1 MIISFEG
8 GEGSGKGTQ
17 IQLLKK
23 VLLAK
28 KVKVLDIIEPGGT
41 KEGKAIRKVTLD
53 RKDLKLTGIAEAFL
67 FCASRNQQV
76 ETVTRPA
83 LAEGKVIL
91 SDRSYFS
98 TYAYQG
104 YGRDLNLRSLELL
117 TLIAVGYTIPDLVI
131 LLDVPPEIG
140 LARKKHQNKMNRLD
154 SETLAFHKRVR
165 NGYLELAKNAGAAW
179 RVVDAT
185 DSVEEIHRQVVE
197 HVFWRLGIS

>member
-1 MIISFEG
+1 MIIAFEG

-17 IQLLKK
+17 IQLLKT

-41 KEGKAIRKVTLD
+41 KEGQAIREVTLD
-53 RKDLKLTGIAEAFL
+53 RKDLKLTAKAETLL
-67 FCASRNQQV
+67 FYASRAQQV
-76 ETVTRPA
+76 ETVTRPL

-104 YGRDLNLRSLELL
+104 YGRELDLRSLEFL
-117 TLIAVGYTIPDLVI
+117 TLFVVGYTIPDLVI

-140 LARKKHQNKMNRLD
+140 LARKKQQNKMNRLD
-154 SETLAFHKRVR
+154 AETLAFHKRVR
-165 NGYLELAKNAGAAW
+165 NGYLELSKMPGPLW
-179 RVVDAT
+179 RIIDAT
-185 DSVEEIHRQVVE
+185 DSVEEIHNQVVE
-197 HVFWRLGIS
+197 HVFWLLGVS